1 MLTLEEAN
9 RRARAMGLSY
19 GQWESQIY
27 EKEHDQTATST
38 PRKQAKPSR
47 RRYTDEE
54 AFALWKAGKNDC
66 EMGHILGVSRQVI
79 QKWRDTMELPSTVK
93 ADVDTENY
101 HLVKT
106 TRGMFVIYGE
116 EG

>member
-9 RRARAMGLSY
+9 RKARAMGLTY
-19 GQWESQIY
+19 GQY
-27 EKEHDQTATST
+27 EALMYQKEHDHTAPSSSKKPT
-38 PRKQAKPSR
+38 KPSR

-54 AFALWKAGKNDC
+54 AFALWQAGKNDC

-93 ADVDTENY
+93 SDIDTENY

-106 TRGMFVIYGE
+106 SKGMFVIYGE

>member
-9 RRARAMGLSY
+9 RQARAMGLSY
-19 GQWESQIY
+19 GQWESKIY
-27 EKEHDQTATST
+27 EKEHDLMAAST
-38 PRKQAKPSR
+38 PRKQTKPSR

-54 AFALWKAGKNDC
+54 AFALWQAGKNDC
-66 EMGHILGVSRQVI
+66 EMGAILGVSRQVI

-93 ADVDTENY
+93 EPVDTENY

-106 TRGMFVIYGE
+106 SRGMFVIYGE

>member
-1 MLTLEEAN
+1 MLSLEEAN

-19 GQWESQIY
+19 GQWESKVY
-27 EKEHDQTATST
+27 EKEHDLTATST
-38 PRKQAKPSR
+38 PRKPTKPSR

-101 HLVKT
+101 HLVRTSK
-106 TRGMFVIYGE
+106 GMFVIYGE